1 MWCNSGSPRYSH
13 WRRLPRDGWW
23 SGGLPD
29 TSNASPP
36 ITPCRRPKRS
46 WTFVRRMDG
55 SNLRY
60 TKDSIIQ
67 RSGLGRTLFPSPAE
81 TRPFFQRIQVGAMHN
96 RLLST
101 RHLTRY
107 LASVRRALPR
117 RIQQP
122 PTPTRWNN
130 LYAPRPRM
138 NVPTYSPFLKT
149 TAPLGKT
156 YSSMSIQNSTTSAPE
171 RAQSAADEP
180 V

>member
-1 MWCNSGSPRYSH
+1 MRWLVEWWPSRYLQCISSNSSVQEVKEI
-13 WRRLPRDGWW
+13 LDICEKNGWVK
-23 SGGLPD
+23 
-29 TSNASPP
+29 PP
-36 ITPCRRPKRS
+36 VYQGR
-46 WTFVRRMDG
+46 
-55 SNLRY
+55 
-60 TKDSIIQ
+60 IIQ

-81 TRPFFQRIQVGAMHN
+81 TWPFFQRIQVGAMHN

-107 LASVRRALPR
+107 LASVRRALLR
-117 RIQQP
+117 RIQEP
-122 PTPTRWNN
+122 PHPHRWDQSVRT
-130 LYAPRPRM
+130 APHM

-171 RAQSAADEP
+171 RVQSAADEP

>member
-1 MWCNSGSPRYSH
+1 
-13 WRRLPRDGWW
+13 
-23 SGGLPD
+23 
-29 TSNASPP
+29 
-36 ITPCRRPKRS
+36 
-46 WTFVRRMDG
+46 MDG

-81 TRPFFQRIQVGAMHN
+81 TRPFFQRIQVGVMHN

-107 LASVRRALPR
+107 LASVRRALLR
-117 RIQQP
+117 RIQEP
-122 PTPTRWNN
+122 PHPHRWDQSVRT
-130 LYAPRPRM
+130 APHM

-171 RAQSAADEP
+171 RVQSAADEP
-180 V
+180 VFLATLPRFDGLSAVPIWI